1 MSKQLY
7 IAVKVVTD
15 RKMYEYH
22 GKGLTQYVMTLM
34 SIVSANN

>member
-22 GKGLTQYVMTLM
+22 GEKLTQYVLTLM
-34 SIVSANN
+34 GIVSAK